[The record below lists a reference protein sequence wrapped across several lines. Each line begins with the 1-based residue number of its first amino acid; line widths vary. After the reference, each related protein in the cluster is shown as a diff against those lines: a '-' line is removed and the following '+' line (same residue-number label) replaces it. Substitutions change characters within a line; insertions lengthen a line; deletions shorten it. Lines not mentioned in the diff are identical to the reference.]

1 MSDKNK
7 AFLAQELG
15 RSIIELRS
23 RIRQHVQ
30 KRIKKNNINISY
42 EMLEVLVCLWRK
54 DGINQQ
60 ELADRTLKE
69 KASMSYL
76 IDNLVKRD
84 LVKRSEDENDRRNKR
99 IYLTGEGKQLQEQM
113 QPWATEMYTAAS
125 DDLSAEIILAATQL
139 IQKMTKNIK

>member
-69 KASMSYL
+69 KASMTYL